1 MKAPRAAAL
10 LLAICLLAAP
20 AHAQT
25 SGVGSVLRQIPVLGA
40 LYTAIEVITA
50 GVAHDVEDKV
60 EGKKNTLPQ
69 PQAGSR
75 LLTANY
81 YAADTLRAYMR
92 DRIDPKA
99 TILTASLAD
108 LENLESTAPLG
119 PLVTTQIAS
128 RLSQYGY
135 NVLETRLRTRLAFKV
150 GQGEFFLTRRTAELM
165 SEQFEAQAALV
176 GSYQVAADR
185 IFVSVRVV
193 RLEDKAVI
201 ASHEYFLPLSGS
213 TDYLL
218 DPQQQN
224 GAWEQFASRPA
235 VFASARGAVAGHARM
250 ATPIAATPMAA
261 TSMDAPTRLEPPV
274 RMNNG
279 VEEMELFEDFPK
291 MAPEELDIR

>member
-10 LLAICLLAAP
+10 LLAMCLLAAP
-20 AHAQT
+20 VQAQA

-50 GVAHDVEDKV
+50 GVVHDVEDKV

-69 PQAGSR
+69 PQAGST

-99 TILTASLAD
+99 TIITASLAD
-108 LENLESTAPLG
+108 LENLESAAPLG
-119 PLVTTQIAS
+119 PLATTQIAS

-135 NVLETRLRTRLAFKV
+135 NVLETRLRNRLAFKV
-150 GQGEFFLTRRTAELM
+150 GQGELFLTRRTAELM

-218 DPQQQN
+218 DPQRQN
-224 GAWEQFASRPA
+224 GAWEQFASRPSI
-235 VFASARGAVAGHARM
+235 FASAQGAVAGHSRM
-250 ATPIAATPMAA
+250 TTPMAA
-261 TSMDAPTRLEPPV
+261 TPMDAPTRLEPPV
-274 RMNNG
+274 RMNNE
-279 VEEMELFEDFPK
+279 VEEMELFEDFPQ